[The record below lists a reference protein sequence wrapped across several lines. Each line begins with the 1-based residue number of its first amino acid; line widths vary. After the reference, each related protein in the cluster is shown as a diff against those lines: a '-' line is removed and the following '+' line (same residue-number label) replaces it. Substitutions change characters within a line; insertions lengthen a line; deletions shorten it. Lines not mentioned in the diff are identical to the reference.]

1 MKFLPLILRNIFRNR
16 RRTILTVLSIGISMF
31 IFAALMSLPAVVRR
45 VLRDRISALR
55 LDCAS
60 KGGLGGLDYTLPVA
74 YEQTIRGIPHVE
86 AVTGAVFVLANYRD
100 PGLLIPVVAADPM
113 QMLAIYPDWGITPA
127 AAAELERS
135 RSSALVSAGL
145 MKRFKWKI
153 GDKVVVHAMNLPV
166 DIDFMISGI
175 LESKNAPESI
185 VIVPYERINQ
195 VEVNRDR
202 AMVFF
207 IRIDRA
213 DTAPAVI
220 QQIDSRFANSAFPT
234 TTETEVGLAQ
244 SRVGMLRLLFVGVEL
259 IAGIIVIVIAMVA
272 ANTASMAVRERRH
285 ELAVMHAMGFTR
297 RFLVGSI
304 VIEGVLIGFAAGGL
318 GALIAY
324 LVLQVV
330 GSTLFFEGRLVFRL
344 MPSVA
349 AETIAIAAAI
359 GLLSAAIPA
368 FNATRREIAE
378 ALRATI

>member
-1 MKFLPLILRNIFRNR
+1 
-16 RRTILTVLSIGISMF
+16 
-31 IFAALMSLPAVVRR
+31 
-45 VLRDRISALR
+45 
-55 LDCAS
+55 
-60 KGGLGGLDYTLPVA
+60 
-74 YEQTIRGIPHVE
+74 
-86 AVTGAVFVLANYRD
+86 
-100 PGLLIPVVAADPM
+100 
-113 QMLAIYPDWGITPA
+113 
-127 AAAELERS
+127 
-135 RSSALVSAGL
+135 
-145 MKRFKWKI
+145 
-153 GDKVVVHAMNLPV
+153 
-166 DIDFMISGI
+166 
-175 LESKNAPESI
+175 
-185 VIVPYERINQ
+185 
-195 VEVNRDR
+195 
-202 AMVFF
+202 
-207 IRIDRA
+207 
-213 DTAPAVI
+213 PAVI

-330 GSTLFFEGRLVFRL
+330 GSSLFFEGRLVFRL

-349 AETIAIAAAI
+349 SETIGIAAII

-368 FNATRREIAE
+368 LNATRREIAD